1 MAQLT
6 PISDTVDAYDSEQ
19 GDENYNIEQ
28 SETQIY
34 TTVANTYEAYHQ
46 YLSEVDLY
54 FALTNVQNHLNT
66 IINEVNARETAT
78 IDGGA
83 F

>member
-6 PISDTVDAYDSEQ
+6 PISDTVDAYDSDQ
-19 GDENYNIEQ
+19 GDANYDIEQ
-28 SETQIY
+28 SETRIY

-46 YLSEVDLY
+46 YLSAVDLY
-54 FALTNVQNHLNT
+54 LALTNVQTHLNT
-66 IINEVNARETAT
+66 IISEVNARETAT
-78 IDGGA
+78 INGGT

>member
-6 PISDTVDAYDSEQ
+6 PISDTIDAYDSEQ
-19 GDENYNIEQ
+19 GDENYDIEQ
-28 SETQIY
+28 SELRVY
-34 TTVANTYEAYHQ
+34 TSVANTYEAYNK
-46 YLSEVDLY
+46 YLSAVDLY
-54 FALTNVQNHLNT
+54 FALTNVQTHLNT